1 METEPI
7 ILHMNQMLRELSEG
21 PFRAAYMVI
30 SELYQLETAEGGKRH
45 GW

>member
-45 GW
+45 G

>member
-7 ILHMNQMLRELSEG
+7 ILHMNQMLRALDEG

-30 SELYQLETAEGGKRH
+30 EELYILQTGGK
-45 GW
+45 